1 MHNYYFLSTG
11 GLLLIFLLE
20 IYYGYKT
27 DFLMGKE
34 VISKSKVGV
43 KNTERLKTGKVLDLI
58 KT

>member
-43 KNTERLKTGKVLDLI
+43 KNTGRLKTGKVLDLI

>member
-1 MHNYYFLSTG
+1 
-11 GLLLIFLLE
+11 
-20 IYYGYKT
+20 
-27 DFLMGKE
+27 MGKE